1 MLKPRGVSKITF
13 IRYAQIR
20 KMGKPNNLTVF
31 VCKKTKQP
39 KQDNP
44 NRLQLDMNFL
54 NDINTEMNLNEG
66 LGLWWLTPLST
77 LFQLYIGDQFYK
89 WRKPEKA
96 IDLHHMMFYRVH
108 LFISG
113 FELTTLVVK
122 GTDCTDSCKSNYH
135 TVLLKWM
142 QNIYSL
148 YMIM

>member
-54 NDINTEMNLNEG
+54 NDINTEMNLNEE
-66 LGLWWLTPLST
+66 LGLW
-77 LFQLYIGDQFYK
+77 
-89 WRKPEKA
+89 
-96 IDLHHMMFYRVH
+96 
-108 LFISG
+108 
-113 FELTTLVVK
+113 
-122 GTDCTDSCKSNYH
+122 
-135 TVLLKWM
+135 
-142 QNIYSL
+142 
-148 YMIM
+148 